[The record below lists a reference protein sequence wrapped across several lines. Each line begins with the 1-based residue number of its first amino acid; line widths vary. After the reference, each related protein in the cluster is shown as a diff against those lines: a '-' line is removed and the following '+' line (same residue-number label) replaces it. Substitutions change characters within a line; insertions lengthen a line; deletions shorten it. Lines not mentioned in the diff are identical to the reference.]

1 MRSLKAILRSR
12 LGNFV
17 PKDVIKPAAS
27 DLPSVSSLGN
37 GLEYRKI
44 APDDGRL
51 RNEAAAFMS
60 ENFYREA
67 VVPAALRL
75 ASSEEQVRRVVRRE
89 IDLFLDSGTC
99 IVLTRK
105 VYSIHDVRTN
115 TG

>member
-1 MRSLKAILRSR
+1 MRGLKAILRSR

-17 PKDVIKPAAS
+17 PKEVTKS
-27 DLPSVSSLGN
+27 SSPSATSLGQ

-44 APDDGRL
+44 APDDRRL
-51 RNEAAAFMS
+51 RGEAAAFMT

-75 ASSEEQVRRVVRRE
+75 ASSEEQVKRMVLRE

-99 IVLTRK
+99 ILLTRK
-105 VYSIHDVRTN
+105 GHSCMTSARIFYFH
-115 TG
+115 